1 VSQAHGGAAMNRIVQ
16 LGLLLALL
24 AACAHA
30 PKACVEKEVSA
41 KLPGYGT
48 RPAVLVAKDGT
59 NIAVDDA
66 TYQKTKEGDR
76 ICSVE
81 WR

>member
-1 VSQAHGGAAMNRIVQ
+1 MKRLAI
-16 LGLLLALL
+16 LLLIL

-30 PKACVEKEVSA
+30 PAACVEKEISA
-41 KLPGYGT
+41 KLPAYGT

-59 NIAVDDA
+59 NIAVDDV
-66 TYQKTKEGDR
+66 TFKKVKEGER
-76 ICSVE
+76 FCSTE